1 MDFNNDLF
9 ITIPRDKL
17 DIKKFTYIILKKLS
31 LGQLV
36 KNINLGNY
44 YIDFTFVAKDSEY
57 KYDYLSPNRKN
68 IIDLINIKFFDNNP
82 ESVET
87 IQFKLCKLGIE
98 LIQLDFKFTNV
109 SKLLEENIDK
119 YKNYLFDNENFN
131 LSYNLTK
138 RFHVNV
144 PNQNRDIFI
153 LDDSYFDQKIGQL
166 MNSFV
171 FYTEQQN
178 DFISFIHNLDSNVR
192 YITKLKKNNDISLS
206 MCNKFR
212 SKISFFDKEI
222 NLPLQKNIITVIN
235 FLKEIT
241 YVMKMN
247 DLKDFKLQGS
257 FFNIT
262 VYNSFQV
269 YLNGFLMFKEKNLD
283 KFKYLFH
290 PGFYF
295 FVKYLEDTNNI
306 DTVNLNIQ
314 KALFKNV

>member
-57 KYDYLSPNRKN
+57 KCNNFLKN
-68 IIDLINIKFFDNNP
+68 KRGIIDLINIKFFDNNP
-82 ESVET
+82 ESAET
-87 IQFKLCKLGIE
+87 IQFKLERNGEE

-119 YKNYLFDNENFN
+119 YKNYLFNNENFN

-138 RFHVNV
+138 RFHIN
-144 PNQNRDIFI
+144 NLNKDDIFI
-153 LDDSYFDQKIGQL
+153 LDDPYFDQKIGQL
-166 MNSFV
+166 MNSFI

-247 DLKDFKLQGS
+247 NLKDFKLQGS

-262 VYNSFQV
+262 VYKSFQV